1 MSRFNGGLGA
11 DSMTASLPPPYE
23 VLTGGPA
30 GPEWRGRGRARTY
43 PEGVPRVLV
52 IDDDSTVAG
61 VVAAYL
67 ERAGLAVDVVGDGL
81 AGITVAEGNRPDVVL
96 LDLMLPGLDG
106 LEVLRRLR
114 LVHPGLPVIMLTAR
128 GEEPDR
134 VLGLQIGADD
144 YVTKPFS
151 PRELVLRVQS
161 LLRRID
167 LAGAAAAGGGPTEP
181 PGELV
186 DGDLVIDR
194 AGHRVHLGGRELPLT
209 TREFDLLTW
218 MVGHPGQVFTRAELM
233 SSVWG
238 WEYGD
243 ESTVT
248 VHVRRVREKV
258 EVDPGQPRRLVTVFG
273 VGYRWDAATGG
284 SSGP

>member
-1 MSRFNGGLGA
+1 MI
-11 DSMTASLPPPYE
+11 TPLPRPYE
-23 VLTGGPA
+23 VLTWRPRGVSGRVPGPSR
-30 GPEWRGRGRARTY
+30 PY

-67 ERAGLAVDVVGDGL
+67 ERAGLEVDVVGDGP
-81 AGITVAEGNRPDVVL
+81 AGVAVARERRPDVVL
-96 LDLMLPGLDG
+96 LDLMLPGPDG
-106 LEVLRRLR
+106 LEVCRQLR
-114 LVHPGLPVIMLTAR
+114 LVHPGLPVIMVTAR

-161 LLRRID
+161 VLRRAAHPV
-167 LAGAAAAGGGPTEP
+167 AGQPGAEPAAPTEL
-181 PGELV
+181 G
-186 DGDLVIDR
+186 DGDLVVDR
-194 AGHRVHLGGRELPLT
+194 AGHRIRLGGCELTLT
-209 TREFDLLTW
+209 TREFDLLSW
-218 MVGHPGQVFTRAELM
+218 FVAHPGQVFTRAELM
-233 SSVWG
+233 SAVWG
-238 WEYGD
+238 WEFGD

-258 EVDPGQPRRLVTVFG
+258 EADPASPRRLVTVFG
-273 VGYRWDAATGG
+273 VGYRWDPTGPAARGEEAG
-284 SSGP
+284 AG